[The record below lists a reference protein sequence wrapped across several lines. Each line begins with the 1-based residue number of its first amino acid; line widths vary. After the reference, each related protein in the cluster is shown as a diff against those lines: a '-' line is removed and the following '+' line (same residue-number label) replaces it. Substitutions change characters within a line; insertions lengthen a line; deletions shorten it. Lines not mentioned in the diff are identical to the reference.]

1 MGNPVQIIEDIVSPV
16 VETVGNVVSEV
27 VDTASHIVEQA
38 GKEVTKAV
46 DAAIADPIGTIAK
59 IAAVATGNAEL
70 LPYITAGDVV
80 AHGGSIE
87 QAIVAG
93 ATTAAVQG
101 IVSNV
106 TAPAEYTGP
115 VYDYGEP
122 PATVEV
128 GAPIPPPTIEAQP
141 LPPMEPAPEAPVVAR
156 DVVPA
161 PVAPPVQDM
170 GEITVTAPR
179 PEVPAVDTTDPT
191 NPANAVNVVN
201 PVNPPTPVDP
211 NAPDNIDVGGGFNP
225 AEVPVSDAVPSYVN
239 PNPTP
244 DMSLP
249 DALVDTAKAIG
260 GNMSA
265 DDLAK
270 LAAGWVLI
278 NGVLTPP
285 AAAKGHAYGPID
297 PTTWGTVG
305 QVNPTALNPGFM
317 VTPPRFYNNPSPVA
331 SQYYWGQHPYQS
343 GAAFDPAL
351 YNAVPSA
358 PVTPFGLQQMY
369 NPETQTI
376 PNLLQGVGQA
386 SAVAPYNLPQAPR
399 V

>member
-1 MGNPVQIIEDIVSPV
+1 MSAVVDAVTSVVSDV
-16 VETVGNVVSEV
+16 VDTVGSVVSDV
-27 VDTASHIVEQA
+27 VDTATHIVEQA
-38 GKEVTKAV
+38 GNVVEKTVQAAV
-46 DAAIADPIGTIAK
+46 DDPIGTIAK
-59 IAAVATGNAEL
+59 VAAVATGNAEL
-70 LPYITAGDVV
+70 LPYITAGDVI

-87 QAIVAG
+87 QAIIAG
-93 ATTAAVQG
+93 GTTAVVQGAVNYATT
-101 IVSNV
+101 
-106 TAPAEYTGP
+106 PAEYTGP
-115 VYDYGEP
+115 GIGEGAYGPTPP
-122 PATVEV
+122 PA
-128 GAPIPPPTIEAQP
+128 PPVVVP
-141 LPPMEPAPEAPVVAR
+141 PAPEAPPPEAPPPADQAPVVAK
-156 DVVPA
+156 DVTPA
-161 PVAPPVQDM
+161 PVAPANNPPVQDM

-179 PEVPAVDTTDPT
+179 PEPVVPPADVVPAVTTPAPVTPSVPDTT
-191 NPANAVNVVN
+191 
-201 PVNPPTPVDP
+201 
-211 NAPDNIDVGGGFNP
+211 PDNIDAGGGQNFG
-225 AEVPVSDAVPSYVN
+225 EVPVSDAVPTTVN

-260 GNMSA
+260 SNLSA
-265 DDLAK
+265 ADLAK
-270 LAAGWVLI
+270 LAIGWTIV

-285 AAAKGHAYGPID
+285 AAARGHAYGPID

-369 NPETQTI
+369 DPATQTVN
-376 PNLLQGVGQA
+376 NLVQGVHQA
-386 SAVAPYNLPQAPR
+386 SAVAPYNVPQAPR